1 MVWGEVVWR
10 VEFCYSNP
18 YPDSTEWLEVSWQTA
33 SLHNRLILSKFNI
46 KPRILG
52 LFSRKPVLV
61 LLTIAIIFSPIL
73 LVLPLAKANTT
84 PYSNPGVVLNS
95 QTIPLVDTFGTGSQL
110 PFRGGGD
117 ITILDGSALMPES
130 PLSLLATDESEIV
143 AGKGD
148 IAIYVV
154 RDGDSLSGIAQM
166 FDVSV
171 NTIVWAND
179 IHRATAI
186 YEGQV
191 LVILPVSGV
200 KYEVKKGDTLASLA
214 KRYHG
219 DLEEIAKFNDLDPNG
234 ALALGTEIII
244 PDGEMVAVEG
254 SKGEVPLYV
263 DYYLRPVRIGKKTQ
277 GIHGYNGVD
286 LGAPTGTS
294 VLASAAGT
302 VMVSRSGGWNGGYG
316 NFIVIKH
323 GNGTQTLYAHNSQN
337 LVKVG
342 AKVVQGQVI
351 GYVGSTGKSTGPH
364 LHFEVRG
371 AKNPF

>member
-1 MVWGEVVWR
+1 M
-10 VEFCYSNP
+10 
-18 YPDSTEWLEVSWQTA
+18 
-33 SLHNRLILSKFNI
+33 
-46 KPRILG
+46 
-52 LFSRKPVLV
+52 
-61 LLTIAIIFSPIL
+61 
-73 LVLPLAKANTT
+73 PLARANTT
-84 PYSNPGVVLNS
+84 PLSSTGVVLNS
-95 QTIPLVDTFGTGSQL
+95 QNVPLVGTSGTSNQL

-117 ITILDGSALMPES
+117 ITILDDSALMPES
-130 PLSLLATDESEIV
+130 PLSLLASEASEV
-143 AGKGD
+143 AAGKGD
-148 IAIYVV
+148 ISIYVV
-154 RDGDSLSGIAQM
+154 REGDSLSGIAQM

-179 IHRATAI
+179 IPRATAI

-191 LVILPVSGV
+191 LVILPVSGL

-219 DLEEIAKFNDLDPNG
+219 DLEEIAQFNDLDPNG
-234 ALALGTEIII
+234 ALAVGTEIII

-254 SKGEVPLYV
+254 SSGPAPVFV
-263 DYYLRPVRIGKKTQ
+263 DFFMRPIKVGKKTQ

-286 LGAPTGTS
+286 IGAPTGTP

-323 GNGTQTLYAHNSQN
+323 SNGTQTLYAHNSEN